1 MFMRL
6 TAMALVFVSCLAG
19 LRAGLSKSEFEL
31 ESTIAFASS
40 RDNPV
45 NNPFLNGAGEIY
57 LMSPDGSNV
66 RRLTDNTAA
75 DSFPA
80 LSPDGKKIVFISNR
94 NRAEGEPVN
103 TSDLFVMNTKG
114 EEQRFLIRG
123 SSATWSPDSKNIAFH
138 ASASGAGLPIRTD
151 PGAATSDS
159 DIFVANVDD
168 LLAGVAGPI
177 NLTNSPEAIDDDA
190 DWSPDGRRIVF
201 TSHPVFDDPRLQN
214 LEEIYVI
221 NVDGTGLTRL
231 TFNGE
236 GERGPSWSPD
246 GSRIVYMCRIGGG
259 AADFEICTM
268 NADGSD
274 RRQLTDNT
282 LLDGTPSFSP
292 DGQQILFHRTV
303 APGTPGGI
311 QLWMMNADGTGQTQL
326 TNPPGDNLF
335 GNWGVVR
342 VHIKRQPNDG
352 LHDQESIGLAAGLGA
367 WREALGITRAPM
379 NAISKMPVW
388 LK

>member
-19 LRAGLSKSEFEL
+19 LRAGLSKSEFAL

-45 NNPFLNGAGEIY
+45 LNPFLKGAGEIY

-114 EEQRFLIRG
+114 DEQRFLIRG
-123 SSATWSPDSKNIAFH
+123 SSATWSPDSKYIAFH
-138 ASASGAGLPIRTD
+138 ASASGAGLPITTD

-168 LLAGVAGPI
+168 LLAGVAGPM
-177 NLTNSPEAIDDDA
+177 NLTNSPEAIDDDP

-201 TSHPVFDDPRLQN
+201 TSHPVFDDPQRQN
-214 LEEIYVI
+214 LAEIYVI

-231 TFNGE
+231 TFNAE
-236 GERGPSWSPD
+236 GERAPSWSPD
-246 GSRIVYMCRIGGG
+246 GTRILFSCRIGGG
-259 AADFEICTM
+259 SSDFELCVM
-268 NADGSD
+268 NADGSN
-274 RRQLTDNT
+274 RLQLTDNT
-282 LLDGTPSFSP
+282 VQDLTSSFSP
-292 DGQQILFHRTV
+292 DGQQIVLHRSIAGRT
-303 APGTPGGI
+303 
-311 QLWMMNADGTGQTQL
+311 QLWLMNADGTGLMQL
-326 TNPPGDNLF
+326 TNRPGLNF
-335 GNWGVVR
+335 FPKWGVVR
-342 VHIKRQPNDG
+342 VHIPHK
-352 LHDQESIGLAAGLGA
+352 
-367 WREALGITRAPM
+367 
-379 NAISKMPVW
+379 
-388 LK
+388 